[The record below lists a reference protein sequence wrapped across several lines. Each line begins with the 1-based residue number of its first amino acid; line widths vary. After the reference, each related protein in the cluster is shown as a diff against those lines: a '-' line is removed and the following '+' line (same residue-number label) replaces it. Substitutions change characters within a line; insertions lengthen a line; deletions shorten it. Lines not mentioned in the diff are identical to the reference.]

1 MKSFVVL
8 SLTLCAAAL
17 AAPASSA
24 DRPRAG
30 KTEIL
35 KLADVKPG
43 MKGVAWTTFEGV
55 APEAVPIDLIGI
67 WKNAWGPRQDI
78 ILCRMGGR
86 ATETGVAAGMS
97 GSPVYVD
104 NKLVGAVSLRIGA
117 FTREP
122 ICGITPIEL
131 MLDINA
137 LDWSRPADARVPGTQ
152 GNTQRAAATA
162 VPLPGEVMAQ
172 MTTAGV
178 SQEFTTGQP
187 LLQPIDTPL
196 LFSGF
201 HASTLEQFAPIFRQ
215 LGVTPV
221 QGGASGALKGASPAA
236 DWKNSL
242 QPGDPIAGVLV
253 SGDMSVTALGT
264 TTYNDGKRVLGF
276 GHQFLN
282 LGPVD
287 IPMATGD
294 VLLVLG
300 STYQPVKLA
309 NATGVVGSLKQD
321 RHSGIM
327 GELGSTSE
335 MIPVSVKVR
344 TFGDGDKVKRE
355 KDLKFDVFV
364 EQKWTPY
371 LMMATLFNSIS
382 GVNDFAEEATYRLTG
397 DIELEGQSPI
407 SLSTML
413 APGEMPMPAPM
424 LLAGWWGDKFN
435 RLFANNVKVPRLRRV
450 NATVDLLPQR
460 RIASIESAWV
470 AGTEVDAGSEVPV
483 KVFLRPYRGERI
495 EREVK
500 LRIPAGMPKGD
511 HKILLSDA
519 DTLNRVQTMAGAANR
534 FMDLPETVSLINQE
548 RSNNRLYVSLVQPR
562 PTFYEED
569 KTMPSLPASVLNV
582 MQSSRSGNRPFISTG
597 ESTQVQASI
606 PFEYV
611 INGSQSIRITVR

>member
-1 MKSFVVL
+1 MKS
-8 SLTLCAAAL
+8 AIIAL
-17 AAPASSA
+17 IAVATVAFAAPPSSA
-24 DRPRAG
+24 ERPRAG

-43 MKGVAWTTFEGV
+43 MKGTAWTTFQGV
-55 APEAVPIDLIGI
+55 EPEAVPIDLIGI
-67 WKNAWGPRQDI
+67 WKNAWGPKQDI

-86 ATETGVAAGMS
+86 AIETGVAAGMS

-104 NKLVGAVSLRIGA
+104 GKLVGAVSLRIGA
-117 FTREP
+117 FTKEP

-137 LDWSRPADARVPGTQ
+137 LDWSRPSDARVPGAQ
-152 GNTQRAAATA
+152 GRVQRASTLEI
-162 VPLPGEVMAQ
+162 PSEVMAQ
-172 MTTAGV
+172 AVSAGV
-178 SQEFTTGQP
+178 SQEFSTSQP

-201 HASTLEQFAPIFRQ
+201 HASALEQFGPIFRQ

-221 QGGASGALKGASPAA
+221 QGGASAALKTAA
-236 DWKNSL
+236 PTGDWKNSL

-264 TTYNDGKRVLGF
+264 TTYNDGNRVLGF

-294 VLLVLG
+294 VLMVLG

-335 MIPVSVKVR
+335 MIPVTVKVR

-355 KDLKFDVFV
+355 KELHFNVFV

-382 GVNDFAEEATYRLTG
+382 GFNDFAEEATYRLSG
-397 DIELEGQSPI
+397 DIELEGMSNI
-407 SLSTML
+407 SLNTML
-413 APGEMPMPAPM
+413 APGDVPMPPSM
-424 LLAGWWGDKFN
+424 MLAGWWGDKFN
-435 RLFANNVKVPRLRRV
+435 KLYGNNVKVPRLRSV

-460 RIASIESAWV
+460 RIATLESAWIPV
-470 AGTEVDAGSEVPV
+470 TEVEAGSEVPL
-483 KVFLRPYRGERI
+483 KVYLRPYRGDRI
-495 EREVK
+495 EREIKVK
-500 LRIPAGMPKGD
+500 IPAGMPKGE
-511 HKILLSDA
+511 HRILLSDA
-519 DTLNRVQTMAGAANR
+519 DTLNRAQTFAGSANR
-534 FMDLPETVSLINQE
+534 FIDLPQAVSLINQE

-562 PTFYEED
+562 PTFYEDD

-582 MQSSRSGNRPFISTG
+582 MQASRAGNRPFVSSG
-597 ESTQVQASI
+597 ESTQEQASI
-606 PFEYV
+606 PFEFV
-611 INGSQSIRITVR
+611 VSGSQSVRITVR